1 MNRRWMFVLMLVCAP
16 VLVMPRAWAQWP
28 PETHP
33 ADQSRDIV
41 MSWDRSAV
49 PGDVE
54 LWAPRTVLGFS
65 HDLALKYGQIHV
77 LCESRTDS
85 EFGKCATEAV
95 LDPDVG
101 RSEVIIR
108 LVELRT
114 GLRTEIRA
122 AGYMRRIMSGR
133 LCASDFWYDREYPL
147 HAALWFRCGVGVGAD
162 DPLGTGVL
170 LSLISSDLAR
180 LVAGHWK
187 ATMRLN
193 IKADPAA
200 APVATATFNF
210 DFTVT
215 DYDAISIYFPTFDT
229 IAPLVNLDLRY
240 DPIQK
245 VVGGRKQLDMCLYD
259 GLGSQSEYLDVTVRD
274 SGPRPPAGSD
284 FSLWHRDGGSDASQ
298 RLDYRVHLDY
308 GGHRLAMKHNVKQQ
322 LRGIDSA
329 QLRLVMLPGI
339 SQPVYCVPTPLTLE
353 TPPTPIASQRPGL
366 YEGEL
371 TVVLDVPTA
380 KP

>member
-77 LCESRTDS
+77 VCESASDS
-85 EFGKCATEAV
+85 EFGRCP
-95 LDPDVG
+95 LDGEPGVSLGSSNVD
-101 RSEVIIR
+101 
-108 LVELRT
+108 LLFVEQRT
-114 GLRTEIRA
+114 GLRSELRA
-122 AGYMRRIMSGR
+122 QGYLQRVMSDWVCAIDYWDTLRRQ
-133 LCASDFWYDREYPL
+133 LNASFWYICSSGQP
-147 HAALWFRCGVGVGAD
+147 V
-162 DPLGTGVL
+162 GTGVYL
-170 LSLISSDLAR
+170 EIPATELSR

-229 IAPLVNLDLRY
+229 VAPLVNLDLRY

>member
-1 MNRRWMFVLMLVCAP
+1 
-16 VLVMPRAWAQWP
+16 
-28 PETHP
+28 
-33 ADQSRDIV
+33 
-41 MSWDRSAV
+41 
-49 PGDVE
+49 
-54 LWAPRTVLGFS
+54 
-65 HDLALKYGQIHV
+65 
-77 LCESRTDS
+77 
-85 EFGKCATEAV
+85 
-95 LDPDVG
+95 
-101 RSEVIIR
+101 
-108 LVELRT
+108 
-114 GLRTEIRA
+114 
-122 AGYMRRIMSGR
+122 
-133 LCASDFWYDREYPL
+133 
-147 HAALWFRCGVGVGAD
+147 
-162 DPLGTGVL
+162 
-170 LSLISSDLAR
+170 
-180 LVAGHWK
+180 
-187 ATMRLN
+187 MRLK

-229 IAPLVNLDLRY
+229 VAPLVNLDLRY

-371 TVVLDVPTA
+371 TVVAESTAWATQLRMMAPTILAKLHGGLGGGVGGDVVTRLRVVGPTA
-380 KP
+380 PSWKKGPRSVRGRGPRDTYG

>member
-1 MNRRWMFVLMLVCAP
+1 MNRRWMFVLMLVCAL

-77 LCESRTDS
+77 VCESASDS
-85 EFGKCATEAV
+85 EFGRCP
-95 LDPDVG
+95 LDGEPGVSLG
-101 RSEVIIR
+101 RSNVD
-108 LVELRT
+108 LLFVEQRT
-114 GLRTEIRA
+114 GLRSELRA
-122 AGYMRRIMSGR
+122 QGYLQRVMSDWVCAIDYWDTLRRQ
-133 LCASDFWYDREYPL
+133 LNASFWYICSSGQP
-147 HAALWFRCGVGVGAD
+147 V
-162 DPLGTGVL
+162 GTGVYL
-170 LSLISSDLAR
+170 EIPATELSR

-229 IAPLVNLDLRY
+229 VAPLVNLDLRY

>member
-1 MNRRWMFVLMLVCAP
+1 MNRRWMFVLMLVCAL
-16 VLVMPRAWAQWP
+16 VLVMPRAWAQRP
-28 PETHP
+28 PDTDP
-33 ADQSRDIV
+33 PTGVITQDIV
-41 MSWDRSAV
+41 MSWDRSAM
-49 PGDVE
+49 PGDIE
-54 LWAPRTVLGFS
+54 IWAPKTLIAYDR
-65 HDLALKYGQIHV
+65 DPAKMYG
-77 LCESRTDS
+77 LLYFTCTSRTDS
-85 EFGKCATEAV
+85 K
-95 LDPDVG
+95 
-101 RSEVIIR
+101 
-108 LVELRT
+108 
-114 GLRTEIRA
+114 
-122 AGYMRRIMSGR
+122 SGR
-133 LCASDFWYDREYPL
+133 CPEQDTGEASIRGGIIHLQFVESRGGQRAELNIDAAVYRADSTAACTTEFWSSTRYAMWSSYGAFCDWKEP
-147 HAALWFRCGVGVGAD
+147 AGTGAD
-162 DPLGTGVL
+162 LHLFGSQL
-170 LSLISSDLAR
+170 ER
-180 LVAGHWK
+180 LTAGHWVG
-187 ATMRLN
+187 TLELDLR
-193 IKADPAA
+193 DPSGRYIARYI
-200 APVATATFNF
+200 FNF
-210 DFTVT
+210 DFQVT

-229 IAPLVNLDLRY
+229 VAPLVNLDLRY

>member
-1 MNRRWMFVLMLVCAP
+1 MSRRWMCVLMLVCAL
-16 VLVMPRAWAQWP
+16 VLVMPRAWAQRP
-28 PETHP
+28 PDTDPPAGVITH
-33 ADQSRDIV
+33 DIE
-41 MSWDRSAV
+41 MGWDRSAM
-49 PGDVE
+49 PGDIE
-54 LWAPRTVLGFS
+54 ILAPKTLIAYDV
-65 HDLALKYGQIHV
+65 DLTKQYGK
-77 LCESRTDS
+77 LYLTCESASDPASGMCRTED
-85 EFGKCATEAV
+85 TEAESG
-95 LDPDVG
+95 DVT
-101 RSEVIIR
+101 SVIPVRAI
-108 LVELRT
+108 EERT
-114 GLRTEIRA
+114 GSPSTINFAASIYRA
-122 AGYMRRIMSGR
+122 DSTQICSLDYFRDTRYAIWSSHSRPCG
-133 LCASDFWYDREYPL
+133 SDY
-147 HAALWFRCGVGVGAD
+147 AV
-162 DPLGTGVL
+162 GTGLTIAIAGESV
-170 LSLISSDLAR
+170 AR
-180 LVAGHWK
+180 LVAGRWK
-187 ATMRLN
+187 GSLELNLRMPPGRRLARY
-193 IKADPAA
+193 I
-200 APVATATFNF
+200 VNF

-229 IAPLVNLDLRY
+229 VAPLVNLDLRY

>member
-1 MNRRWMFVLMLVCAP
+1 MNRRWMFVWMLVCAL

-77 LCESRTDS
+77 VCESSSDS
-85 EFGKCATEAV
+85 ELGRCPTDGVIDQDLGRTQIVLRAV
-95 LDPDVG
+95 
-101 RSEVIIR
+101 EQ
-108 LVELRT
+108 RT
-114 GLRTEIRA
+114 GLRAEIGA
-122 AGYMRRIMSGR
+122 VGFMQRIMSGR
-133 LCASDFWYDREYPL
+133 VCTSDFWNSSERNLYE
-147 HAALWFRCGVGVGAD
+147 ALWFQCPPN
-162 DPLGTGVL
+162 DPLGTGVQL
-170 LSLISSDLAR
+170 TLPETEIAR

-229 IAPLVNLDLRY
+229 VAPLVNLDLRY

>member
-1 MNRRWMFVLMLVCAP
+1 MNRRWMFVLMLVCAL
-16 VLVMPRAWAQWP
+16 VLVMPRAWAQRP
-28 PETHP
+28 PDTDP
-33 ADQSRDIV
+33 PTGVITQDIV
-41 MSWDRSAV
+41 MSWDRSAM
-49 PGDVE
+49 PGDIE
-54 LWAPRTVLGFS
+54 IWAPKTLIAYDI
-65 HDLALKYGQIHV
+65 DLSKQYGE
-77 LCESRTDS
+77 LFLTCESSTDPASGMCRTED
-85 EFGKCATEAV
+85 TEAESGGV
-95 LDPDVG
+95 T
-101 RSEVIIR
+101 SVIPVRAI
-108 LVELRT
+108 EERT
-114 GLRTEIRA
+114 GTPGAINFAASIYRA
-122 AGYMRRIMSGR
+122 DSTQVCSLDYWRDTRYAIWSSHSR
-133 LCASDFWYDREYPL
+133 P
-147 HAALWFRCGVGVGAD
+147 CGIDYAV
-162 DPLGTGVL
+162 GTGLAV
-170 LSLISSDLAR
+170 SIAGDSVAR
-180 LVAGHWK
+180 LVAGSWK
-187 ATMRLN
+187 GSLVLN
-193 IKADPAA
+193 LRMPPGRHLAKY
-200 APVATATFNF
+200 VFNF

-229 IAPLVNLDLRY
+229 VAPLVNLDLRY

-245 VVGGRKQLDMCLYD
+245 VAGGRKQLDMCLYD

>member
-1 MNRRWMFVLMLVCAP
+1 MNRRWMFVLMLVCAL

-33 ADQSRDIV
+33 SDQSRDIV

-77 LCESRTDS
+77 VCESASDS
-85 EFGKCATEAV
+85 EFGRCP
-95 LDPDVG
+95 LDGEPGVSLGSSNVD
-101 RSEVIIR
+101 
-108 LVELRT
+108 LLFVEQRT
-114 GLRTEIRA
+114 GLRSELRA
-122 AGYMRRIMSGR
+122 QGYLQRVMSDWVCAIDYWDTLRRQ
-133 LCASDFWYDREYPL
+133 LNASFWYICSSGQP
-147 HAALWFRCGVGVGAD
+147 V
-162 DPLGTGVL
+162 GTGVYL
-170 LSLISSDLAR
+170 EIPATELSR

-229 IAPLVNLDLRY
+229 VAPLVNLDLRY

-284 FSLWHRDGGSDASQ
+284 FSLWHRDGGSDASP

>member
-1 MNRRWMFVLMLVCAP
+1 MSRRWMCVLMLVCALA
-16 VLVMPRAWAQWP
+16 LVMPRAWAQWP

-33 ADQSRDIV
+33 TDQSRDIV
-41 MSWDRSAV
+41 LSWDRSAV

-65 HDLALKYGQIHV
+65 HDLAFKYGQIHV
-77 LCESRTDS
+77 VCGSASDS
-85 EFGKCATEAV
+85 EFGRCPTDSVPSMSVGTTEIA
-95 LDPDVG
+95 L
-101 RSEVIIR
+101 R
-108 LVELRT
+108 LVDLRT

-122 AGYMRRIMSGR
+122 VGSLLRIMSGPR
-133 LCASDFWYDREYPL
+133 CNIDYWDDQKRILNEAFWYECVSDESIGTG
-147 HAALWFRCGVGVGAD
+147 AALIVPA
-162 DPLGTGVL
+162 
-170 LSLISSDLAR
+170 SELAR

-215 DYDAISIYFPTFDT
+215 DYDAISIYFPGFDG
-229 IAPLVNLDLRY
+229 IAPLVNMDLRY
-240 DPIQK
+240 DPIRK
-245 VVGGRKQLDMCLYD
+245 MVGGYKEVDMCLYD
-259 GLGSQSEYLDVTVRD
+259 GVGSQSEFLGVTVRD
-274 SGPRPPAGSD
+274 SGPRPPPGRD
-284 FSLWHRDGGSDASQ
+284 FAVWHGDGGSDDTQ
-298 RLDYRVHLDY
+298 RLDYQVGLKY
-308 GGHRLAMKHNVKQQ
+308 GGNLLAMKHGEEQL

-339 SQPVYCVPTPLTLE
+339 NQPVYCVPTPLVLE
-353 TPPTPIASQRPGL
+353 TPPTPIASKRPGL
-366 YEGEL
+366 YDGEL
-371 TVVLDVPTA
+371 TVELRVPTA

>member
-1 MNRRWMFVLMLVCAP
+1 MNRRWMFVLMLVCAL
-16 VLVMPRAWAQWP
+16 VLVMPRALAQWP

-33 ADQSRDIV
+33 SDQSRDIV

-77 LCESRTDS
+77 VCESASDS
-85 EFGKCATEAV
+85 EFGRCP
-95 LDPDVG
+95 LDGEPGVSLGSSNVD
-101 RSEVIIR
+101 
-108 LVELRT
+108 LLFVEQRT
-114 GLRTEIRA
+114 GLRSELRA
-122 AGYMRRIMSGR
+122 QGYLQRVMSDWVCAIDYWDTLRRQ
-133 LCASDFWYDREYPL
+133 LNASFWYICSSGQP
-147 HAALWFRCGVGVGAD
+147 V
-162 DPLGTGVL
+162 GTGVYL
-170 LSLISSDLAR
+170 EIPATELSR

-229 IAPLVNLDLRY
+229 VAPLVNLDLRY

>member
-1 MNRRWMFVLMLVCAP
+1 MNRRWIFVLMLVCALA
-16 VLVMPRAWAQWP
+16 LVMPRAWAQWP

-65 HDLALKYGQIHV
+65 HDLAMKYGQIHV
-77 LCESRTDS
+77 VCGSASDAEYGR
-85 EFGKCATEAV
+85 CPTEGV
-95 LDPDVG
+95 PLIVSGP
-101 RSEVIIR
+101 SEVVLRFIEIR
-108 LVELRT
+108 TGMHAELRVF
-114 GLRTEIRA
+114 GSLQRILSDWSCSSDYWDSGQRA
-122 AGYMRRIMSGR
+122 
-133 LCASDFWYDREYPL
+133 L
-147 HAALWFRCGVGVGAD
+147 HEAFYYTCGID
-162 DPLGTGVL
+162 QPIGTGSRL
-170 LSLISSDLAR
+170 AFPSSELKR

-200 APVATATFNF
+200 PPVATATFNF

-215 DYDAISIYFPTFDT
+215 DYDAISIYFPGFDGV
-229 IAPLVNLDLRY
+229 APLVNMDLRY
-240 DPIQK
+240 DPIRK
-245 VVGGRKQLDMCLYD
+245 VVAGRKEVDMCLYD
-259 GLGSQSEYLDVTVRD
+259 GVGSQSEFLGVTVRD
-274 SGPRPPAGSD
+274 SGPRPPPGRD
-284 FSLWHRDGGSDASQ
+284 FAVWHRDGGSDDTQ
-298 RLDYRVHLDY
+298 RLDYQVGLKY
-308 GGHRLAMKHNVKQQ
+308 GGNLLAMKHGEEQL

-371 TVVLDVPTA
+371 TVELRVPTA